1 MSSSIG
7 RKDQNVLCTK
17 SGNRCAMPDCRK
29 ELVAEGN
36 DKDRS
41 SLVAQ
46 MAHIKGEKP
55 GSARYDAGMADA
67 DRNKHENL
75 ILVCPSCHKKID
87 DQPNTYTVEKLVEIK
102 QSHEQWIIESTRNE
116 MTNITFAELGVVTK
130 YLMSGQ
136 ATTGDSLTLIT
147 PRDKIKKNGL
157 SQTAEQLILMGMTQV
172 KQVGSF
178 IEKCPDIEFAD
189 RLRQGFV
196 AEYSR
201 LRNTERISGDDLFN
215 AMHNYAS
222 GQSTD
227 FKQRAAGLAVLV
239 YLFEKCEVFEK

>member
-1 MSSSIG
+1 MSGSVS

-55 GSARYDAGMADA
+55 GSARYETTMPDA

-75 ILVCPSCHKKID
+75 ILICPSCHKKID
-87 DQPNTYTVEKLVEIK
+87 DQPNTYTIEKLVEIK
-102 QSHEQWIIESTRNE
+102 QNHEQWIIESTRSE
-116 MTNITFAELGVVTK
+116 MTNITFAELRVVTK

-136 ATTGDSLTLIT
+136 ETRGDSLTLIT
-147 PRDKIKKNGL
+147 PKDKINKNGL
-157 SQTAEQLILMGMTQV
+157 SQTVEQLILMGMTQV
-172 KQVGSF
+172 KQVGNF

-201 LRNTERISGDDLFN
+201 LKNTEQISGDDLFN

-222 GQSTD
+222 GQSTV